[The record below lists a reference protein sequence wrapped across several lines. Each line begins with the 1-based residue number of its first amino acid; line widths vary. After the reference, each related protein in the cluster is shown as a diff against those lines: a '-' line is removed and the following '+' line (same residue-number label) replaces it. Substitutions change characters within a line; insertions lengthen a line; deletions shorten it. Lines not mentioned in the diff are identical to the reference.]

1 MKILMIAPEPF
12 FEPRGTP
19 LSEYFRIKALGEL
32 GHAVDLVT
40 YPIGE
45 DRVLPGLKIYRCR
58 RVPFIRSVRTGPS
71 FAKLLLDASLLI
83 RALGRLRRR
92 RYDLIHTHEEASL
105 MGVICSRLAGTPH
118 LYDMHSSLVQQ
129 MDNFQFTRLSPVLW
143 FFKRMERISLRQ
155 ASSVIVIC
163 RSLYEYA
170 AGITSEPKLTTIENF
185 LDDVPEKLEDE
196 KLERIRSEIR
206 LPDRITVLYAGTLE
220 AYQGIPLLL
229 ESMSL
234 LDERF
239 RLVIV
244 GGKQHQVERLAGRL
258 AEMHL
263 SGKVRLLG
271 QRNVEDI
278 PYYLRCADVLVS
290 PRTRGTNIPLKIYSY
305 LRSGVPVVATDL
317 YTHTQSI
324 SSDIAILA
332 APEPEP
338 FAAAIC
344 RAAGSEGKAVAGNAR
359 EYASRNFT
367 RKKYMDLVEMAIV
380 KAVPG

>member
-32 GHAVDLVT
+32 GHEVDLVT

-45 DRVLPGLKIYRCR
+45 DRILPGLSIYRCR
-58 RVPFIRSVRTGPS
+58 RIPFIQSVRTGPS
-71 FAKLLLDASLLI
+71 FAKLLLDVSLLF

-92 RYDLIHTHEEASL
+92 KYDLIHTHEEASL
-105 MGVICSRLAGTPH
+105 MGVICSRLARTPH

-129 MDNFQFTRLSPVLW
+129 MDNFQFTRLRPVLW

-163 RSLYEYA
+163 RSLHDYA
-170 AGITSEPKLTTIENF
+170 AGITPEPKLTTIENF
-185 LDDVPEKLEDE
+185 LDDVPEKLETA
-196 KLERIRSEIR
+196 KLERIRSEIC
-206 LPDRITVLYAGTLE
+206 LPNRKTVLYAGTLE

-229 ESMSL
+229 ESMLL
-234 LDERF
+234 LDESF

-244 GGKQHQVERLAGRL
+244 GGKKNQVERLVDCL

-263 SGKVRLLG
+263 SGRVHLLG
-271 QRNVEDI
+271 ERKAEDI
-278 PYYLRCADVLVS
+278 PYYLHCADVLVS
-290 PRTRGTNIPLKIYSY
+290 PRIRGTNIPLKIYSY
-305 LRSGVPVVATDL
+305 LRSGVPVVATNL
-317 YTHTQSI
+317 YTHTQSV
-324 SSDIAILA
+324 SADVAILA
-332 APEPEP
+332 DPQPGP

-344 RAAGSEGKAVAGNAR
+344 RAAGSEGKTAAGNAR
-359 EYASRNFT
+359 EYANRHFT
-367 RKKYMDLVEMAIV
+367 RKKYMELVGMAIA